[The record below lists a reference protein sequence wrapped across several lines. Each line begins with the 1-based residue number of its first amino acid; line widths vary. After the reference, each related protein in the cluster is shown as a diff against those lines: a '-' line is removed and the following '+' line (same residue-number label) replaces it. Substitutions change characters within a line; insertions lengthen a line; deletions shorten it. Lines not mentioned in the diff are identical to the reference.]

1 MKKISQLLREFF
13 KDDKQINKRKYIIV
27 IALVGVLFILIS
39 NMFDKKDDK
48 PQGSLFPQELVGDE
62 PDLEEVALLTSV
74 TTIEET
80 YEKDLQAMLNQ
91 IQGVSEVEVMVN
103 IDSTNKSIYEK
114 DEVISIQST
123 DESDKNGG
131 IRKVE
136 DQMKETKLVYV
147 RQGDQEV
154 PLLIQ
159 TTKPEVRGVFVIAK
173 GVEDATVKMWI
184 IDSVSKVLDVPTYR
198 ISVMPK

>member
-48 PQGSLFPQELVGDE
+48 PQGSLFQELVGDE